1 MLHKT
6 VCAVVINYN
15 TSESD
20 VLCSSLV
27 VYFWICMQ
35 EGKIGERERENNNK
49 KPDGNGIVVSIL
61 EYGSCHI
68 HKLNSHHLLVFCFYF
83 FAFVVFVG
91 LS

>member
-6 VCAVVINYN
+6 VCAVVINY

-35 EGKIGERERENNNK
+35 EGKIGERERK
-49 KPDGNGIVVSIL
+49 QQQKTDGNGIVVSIL

-68 HKLNSHHLLVFCFYF
+68 HKLNSHHLLVFCFCLF